1 MINSGLLKNR
11 SRRVLALLMASAG
24 VSVYFLDD
32 LFKQKVFPLI
42 EVTPSIGDAIGSMML
57 IFLAYSV
64 QQFLSYG
71 LYHDH
76 FFGLMNDDIKTDA
89 RFVNLKNVGEEVSK
103 ELSNIEQFN
112 SVLRSQLSSVV
123 QQTEKAAFD
132 IAERLQSIDTVA
144 GRLDDFVNESLI
156 SAGNASRESESTLNE
171 NQLLVERMNSYI
183 KIRIDDA
190 QKDQVRIEQIT
201 HQANDLGSLVQLVK
215 NIAGQTNLL
224 ALNAAIEAA
233 RAGESGRGF
242 AVVADE
248 VRKLSSETEAAVSK
262 INDGI
267 TSVAKTIQEQ
277 FKEKLAH
284 SNFSEEKDVLTQF
297 SNQLQSIG
305 ASYQKLLRENVDA
318 MASIRESS
326 STLGTMFVD
335 ALASVQF
342 QDITRQ
348 QIELVS
354 KSLERLDEHALA
366 LSARLDSAEEEN
378 FHYVP
383 LNQHLE
389 QVYSSYVMDEQR
401 QKHHVALNKQNL
413 SHQEII
419 ASAFQSDLAKSGGNI
434 ELF

>member
-1 MINSGLLKNR
+1 MMKAGLLKNR
-11 SRRVLALLMASAG
+11 SRQVLALMMAGAG

-32 LFKQKVFPLI
+32 LFKQTVFPLFGM
-42 EVTPSIGDAIGSMML
+42 TPSIGDAIGSMLL
-57 IFLAYSV
+57 IFVAYTAR
-64 QQFLSYG
+64 QFLSYG
-71 LYHDH
+71 LYHDY
-76 FFGLMNDDIKTDA
+76 FFGLMRDDIKTDA
-89 RFVNLKNVGEEVSK
+89 RFVNLKNVGDEVSK
-103 ELSNIEQFN
+103 ELSSFKQFN
-112 SVLRSQLSSVV
+112 NVLRSQLSSVV
-123 QQTEKAAFD
+123 QQTENAAFD

-156 SAGNASRESESTLNE
+156 SAGNASRESESTLRD

-262 INDGI
+262 INEGI

-284 SNFSEEKDVLTQF
+284 SNFSEEEEVLMQF
-297 SNQLQSIG
+297 SSQLQSIG
-305 ASYQKLLRENVDA
+305 DSYQKLLRENVEA

-326 STLGTMFVD
+326 STLSTMFVD

-354 KSLERLDEHALA
+354 KSLERLDEHAVA
-366 LSARLDSAEEEN
+366 LSARLASAEEEN
-378 FHYVP
+378 FNYVP
-383 LNQHLE
+383 LTQHLE
-389 QVYSSYVMDEQR
+389 QIYSSYVMDEQR
-401 QKHHVALNKQNL
+401 QNHHGALNNQKMP
-413 SHQEII
+413 HQATIV
-419 ASAFQSDLAKSGGNI
+419 SAPQLALAKAGGNI